1 MTLRHLS
8 HPQHGSISWACPS
21 AVRSGLPDRATCP
34 NISGGGCASD
44 RTLSPAKAGLIFFG
58 HANSQASLT
67 ALHCGKPSKTGEYLK
82 ITAMSD
88 TANLISALETAPGV
102 IIPLIREVPPGILK
116 RRPSPGTWS
125 IYENAIHLSQSDVSF
140 RARLDLILSVPEPW
154 IKTIENSAEDE
165 AGAMF
170 DVDLDESLDR
180 YVRERASLVER
191 LKQLSPEEWHK
202 TAVHEAF
209 DRYSVFIMFRHLYVH
224 EMHHAY
230 LLEQLMLKNDWD

>member
-1 MTLRHLS
+1 
-8 HPQHGSISWACPS
+8 
-21 AVRSGLPDRATCP
+21 
-34 NISGGGCASD
+34 
-44 RTLSPAKAGLIFFG
+44 
-58 HANSQASLT
+58 
-67 ALHCGKPSKTGEYLK
+67 
-82 ITAMSD
+82 
-88 TANLISALETAPGV
+88 
-102 IIPLIREVPPGILK
+102 
-116 RRPSPGTWS
+116 
-125 IYENAIHLSQSDVSF
+125 
-140 RARLDLILSVPEPW
+140 
-154 IKTIENSAEDE
+154 
-165 AGAMF
+165 MF